1 METEIAV
8 YKPQTAVSVR
18 RTMAANPEIMAV
30 LGPAERSVFL
40 ATTAKTIMEYEDGE
54 LAIELAKA
62 VKFIAK
68 DVGYRATDNAE
79 MSYLCVRIVEILKR
93 HYGGLTLR
101 DFRLAFEMCITGAL
115 DEFLPK
121 RSDGTADR
129 GHYQSFNAEYI
140 CKVLNAYEKQRANVL
155 KKAYDATPTPV
166 DESKVRGA
174 MNELR
179 QNLIDAYGY
188 FKVNRK
194 MPEISA
200 IKEMLFYDILAD
212 TGMATDIVVTDEILQ
227 SELQKKIRE
236 LTVNYQ
242 MYDVRHLKEK
252 GTDDKEIQARA
263 FETARRGALC
273 KTFEKMVADGVV
285 LSEHIKFE

>member
-1 METEIAV
+1 METGIAV

-68 DVGYRATDNAE
+68 DVGYRTTDNAE
-79 MSYLCVRIVEILKR
+79 MSYLCVRIAEILKR

-129 GHYQSFNAEYI
+129 GHYQNFNAEYI
-140 CKVLNAYEKQRANVL
+140 CKVLNAYKKQRANFL

-188 FKVNRK
+188 FKVNHK

-227 SELQKKIRE
+227 SELQNKIRE